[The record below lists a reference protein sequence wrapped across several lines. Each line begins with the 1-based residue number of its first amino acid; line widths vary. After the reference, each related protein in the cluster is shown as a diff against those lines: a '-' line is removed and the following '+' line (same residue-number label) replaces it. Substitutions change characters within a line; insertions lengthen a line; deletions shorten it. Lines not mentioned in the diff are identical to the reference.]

1 MKVLRFFLDLKFDIF
16 PPLHENQDLFFHVF
30 KEEINQTSNK
40 EKRHDTMYNFQK
52 KQKKKCYLGHSD
64 GEKAIVGVNNL
75 KIL

>member
-30 KEEINQTSNK
+30 KEEINQTSDK

-52 KQKKKCYLGHSD
+52 KIFK
-64 GEKAIVGVNNL
+64 
-75 KIL
+75 